1 MNFKAFAKRVLR
13 SLHVV
18 TGAQRLAEELITL
31 KLAQGRQLAN
41 ALPDVC
47 SPLSQAEFRIFSQ
60 WGDDGIIQYLI
71 RRIPNLPT
79 TFIEFGVEDYTEAN
93 TRFLLQNN
101 NWKGL
106 IIDGSPSNMARVRG
120 DRLYWS
126 HELTAM
132 ARFVS
137 AENINELISEA
148 GFGGRLGILHVDID
162 GVDYWV
168 WKAIDVVDPEIVI
181 VEYNSV
187 FGAERAITVPYDA
200 TFQRHRAHHSRLY
213 YGASLA
219 AFCDLAESRGMIF
232 VGCNSAGNNA
242 YFVKREHAGLVSP
255 VSIEAGFVESR
266 FRESRD
272 AAGLLTFVSGADRL
286 ALIRGLP
293 VINVK
298 TGASEVL

>member
-1 MNFKAFAKRVLR
+1 MTSKELIKRILR
-13 SLHVV
+13 LVRFSS
-18 TGAQRLAEELITL
+18 GAEKISEELINL
-31 KLAQGRQLAN
+31 KLAQGRQLSYAI
-41 ALPDVC
+41 PEFC
-47 SPLSQAEFRIFSQ
+47 SPISAAEFRIFSQ

-71 RRIPNLPT
+71 RRIPNLPQ

-106 IIDGSPSNMARVRG
+106 IIDGSAANIARVRS
-120 DRLYWS
+120 DRLYWA
-126 HELTAM
+126 HELTAI

-137 AENINELISEA
+137 AENINALITEA
-148 GFGGRLGILHVDID
+148 GFSGSLGILHIDID

-168 WKAIDVVDPEIVI
+168 WRAIDAVDPEIVI

-200 TFQRHRAHHSRLY
+200 SFQRHIAHHSRLY

-219 AFCDLAESRGMIF
+219 AFGLLAESRGMIF

-242 YFVKREHAGLVSP
+242 YFIKRKYAELVP
-255 VSIEAGFVESR
+255 EVSISEGFVESR

-272 AAGLLTFVSGADRL
+272 VDGTLTFISGARRIE
-286 ALIRGLP
+286 LIRGLP
-293 VINVK
+293 VVNVK
-298 TGASEVL
+298 SGVTEAL

>member
-1 MNFKAFAKRVLR
+1 MTFKAFAKRLLR
-13 SLHVV
+13 LIRVF
-18 TGAQRLAEELITL
+18 TGTEKISEELITL

-41 ALPDVC
+41 AIPEFC
-47 SPLSQAEFRIFSQ
+47 SPISAAEFRIFSQ

-71 RRIPNLPT
+71 RRIPNLPR

-106 IIDGSPSNMARVRG
+106 IIDGSEANMARVRG
-120 DRLYWS
+120 DRLYWA
-126 HELTAM
+126 HDLTAM

-137 AENINELISEA
+137 AENINALITEA
-148 GFGGRLGILHVDID
+148 GFGGGLGILHVDID

-187 FGAERAITVPYDA
+187 FGADRAITVPYDA
-200 TFQRHRAHHSRLY
+200 SFQRHRAHHSRLY

-219 AFCDLAESRGMIF
+219 AFGALAESRGMIF
-232 VGCNSAGNNA
+232 VGCNSSGNNA
-242 YFVKREHAGLVSP
+242 YFVKRKYADLVPP
-255 VSIEAGFVESR
+255 VSISDGFVESR
-266 FRESRD
+266 FRESRNAD
-272 AAGLLTFVSGADRL
+272 GVLTFVSGAKRL
-286 ALIRGLP
+286 ELIRGLP
-293 VINVK
+293 VVNVQS
-298 TGASEVL
+298 GATEAL

>member
-1 MNFKAFAKRVLR
+1 MNFKVFAKRVLR
-13 SLHVV
+13 FLHVL
-18 TGAQRLAEELITL
+18 TGAQRLAEELVTL
-31 KLAQGRQLAN
+31 KMAQGRQLAN
-41 ALPDVC
+41 ALPQVC
-47 SPLSQAEFRIFSQ
+47 SPISDAEFRIFSQ
-60 WGDDGIIQYLI
+60 WGDDGIIQYLV
-71 RRIPNLPT
+71 RRIPHLPKS
-79 TFIEFGVEDYTEAN
+79 FIEFGVEDYTEAN

-106 IIDGSPSNMARVRG
+106 IIDGSPSNMAKVRS

-137 AENINELISEA
+137 AENINELITEA

-162 GVDYWV
+162 GVDFWV

-187 FGAERAITVPYDA
+187 FGAERAITVPYDP

-219 AFCDLAESRGMIF
+219 AFCELAKSRGMIF

-242 YFVKREHAGLVSP
+242 YFVKQKHESLIPP
-255 VSIEAGFVESR
+255 VSIEEGFVESR

-272 AAGLLTFVSGADRL
+272 VDGLLTFASGTDRL

-293 VINVK
+293 VVNVK
-298 TGASEVL
+298 TGSSEVL